1 MNLARRR
8 RDLQRRAAAAAAAR
22 LFNQV
27 GKLRAAHKWRR
38 RPRREAKSAW
48 GKVLAMVLNRDQ
60 RADSA
65 PVVAFLP
72 GRLARAASI
81 FQKFARGEP
90 SRAEPR
96 RAAPSWVRGPP
107 KATRRRPARTHPLSR
122 GSNLSSEP
130 PACRENVGA
139 SSRAERGRKR
149 KKLPRIPPQRATSSR
164 VARVTSS
171 RRRPTRRT
179 QTLRGGGAGGRHQN
193 RTKTS
198 PVGRHSTTFPLLF
211 HYAVV

>member
-8 RDLQRRAAAAAAAR
+8 RDLQRRAAAAAAAAR

-96 RAAPSWVRGPP
+96 RAKLGPRP
-107 KATRRRPARTHPLSR
+107 AEGNPPPPPRPHSPAVPGQQLVERAAGLPRKRRRVVQGRAGKKAEKVASHSSTARDVEPRRSRDVITPPSHATHT
-122 GSNLSSEP
+122 
-130 PACRENVGA
+130 NVA
-139 SSRAERGRKR
+139 RGR
-149 KKLPRIPPQRATSSR
+149 
-164 VARVTSS
+164 
-171 RRRPTRRT
+171 
-179 QTLRGGGAGGRHQN
+179 GGRE
-193 RTKTS
+193 TPK
-198 PVGRHSTTFPLLF
+198 
-211 HYAVV
+211 